1 MKYTIKN
8 KILVTLSEQDFR
20 LLPRTDAELPRL
32 AWIREAIREKAERE
46 RLDKMYAKMNKGI
59 AKELLK

>member
-46 RLDKMYAKMNKGI
+46 RLTKVYAGMDKKAGKK
-59 AKELLK
+59 